1 MYAVSMGIASTA
13 NLSPGEVLLVMVMG
27 SIGMV
32 APVQGGIG
40 TFHALV
46 AFILIQ
52 LGIAEQDGKIFA
64 AIIHGTQLI
73 LILIAGLISWV
84 YMLQK
89 PAWKKPES
97 A

>member
-1 MYAVSMGIASTA
+1 
-13 NLSPGEVLLVMVMG
+13 
-27 SIGMV
+27 
-32 APVQGGIG
+32 
-40 TFHALV
+40 
-46 AFILIQ
+46 

-73 LILIAGLISWV
+73 LILIAGLISWI